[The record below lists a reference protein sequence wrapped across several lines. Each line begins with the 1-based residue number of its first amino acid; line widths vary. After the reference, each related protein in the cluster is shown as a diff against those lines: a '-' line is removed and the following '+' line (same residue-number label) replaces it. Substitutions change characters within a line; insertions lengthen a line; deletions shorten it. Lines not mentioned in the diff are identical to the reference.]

1 LLRWGE
7 IVYAN
12 SQLIVSIEKQA
23 QERCGLGPEIM
34 HEPKRSTMDK
44 FFILRLK
51 SFAYALQGIAYLVR
65 TQPNARLHLLATAL
79 VCAAG
84 GYVGLSRTEW
94 LWVTVAIT
102 LVWSAEAFNTA
113 LEQLA
118 DALHPEHHPGVG
130 RAKDVAAAAVLIA
143 AVGAAVIGLLVFV
156 PHFARMLQ

>member
-1 LLRWGE
+1 M
-7 IVYAN
+7 
-12 SQLIVSIEKQA
+12 EK
-23 QERCGLGPEIM
+23 L
-34 HEPKRSTMDK
+34 
-44 FFILRLK
+44 FIHRLK
-51 SFAYALQGIAYLVR
+51 SFAYALQGLAHLVR
-65 TQPNARLHLLATAL
+65 TQANARLHLLAAVL

-84 GYVGLSRTEW
+84 GYFGLSRAEW

-118 DALHPEHHPGVG
+118 DVLHPQQHPGIG

-156 PHFARMLQ
+156 PHVAGMGH